1 MKKLLLLLLS
11 ASAAL
16 TVMAGLLPSTSLCQ
30 LMSEREE
37 ALDDVLLQN
46 SSANLLP
53 VLDMTSNETSTMGSL
68 DEAQNDNH
76 DNGGSC
82 VSTTNHAPRHS
93 QSTGNVNMVK
103 DGNAVAPDYTGHGG
117 VIHRPIDPR
126 PIRPGKS
133 GMVEN
138 TINFVVSNLF
148 PYKFT
153 LPGAGVGLDLD
164 NDGVDGYEL
173 QGEAVGAS
181 GSGQSTDT
189 ESIETLVSALL
200 KGDVNRN
207 GHVNIDDVT
216 TLIDALL
223 INKTENSASFNSDGA
238 NVNEDGTVDIA
249 DVTALID
256 LLLSE
261 K

>member
-30 LMSEREE
+30 LLSEREE
-37 ALDDVLLQN
+37 ALDDVLLPN

-53 VLDMTSNETSTMGSL
+53 ELDMTSSETSTMGSL
-68 DEAQNDNH
+68 DEVQNDNN
-76 DNGGSC
+76 DNGSSC

-93 QSTGNVNMVK
+93 QSTGNVNMVR
-103 DGNAVAPDYTGHGG
+103 DGNAIAPDYTGHGG

-126 PIRPGKS
+126 PVRPGKTN
-133 GMVEN
+133 MVEN
-138 TINFVVSNLF
+138 TINYVVSNLF
-148 PYKFT
+148 PYKIT
-153 LPGAGVGLDLD
+153 LPGTGVDLD
-164 NDGVDGYEL
+164 NDGVNGYEL
-173 QGEAVGAS
+173 QGEAVGMT

-216 TLIDALL
+216 ALIDALL
-223 INKTENSASFNSDGA
+223 MNKTENSASFNSDGA

>member
-1 MKKLLLLLLS
+1 
-11 ASAAL
+11 
-16 TVMAGLLPSTSLCQ
+16 
-30 LMSEREE
+30 
-37 ALDDVLLQN
+37 
-46 SSANLLP
+46 
-53 VLDMTSNETSTMGSL
+53 
-68 DEAQNDNH
+68 
-76 DNGGSC
+76 
-82 VSTTNHAPRHS
+82 
-93 QSTGNVNMVK
+93 MVK

-126 PIRPGKS
+126 PIRPGKND
-133 GMVEN
+133 MVEN
-138 TINFVVSNLF
+138 TINYVVSTLF

-153 LPGAGVGLDLD
+153 LLGAGVGLDLD
-164 NDGVDGYEL
+164 NDGVDSYEL
-173 QGEAVGAS
+173 QGEAVGVA
-181 GSGQSTDT
+181 GSGQSTNT

-216 TLIDALL
+216 ALIDALL

-238 NVNEDGTVDIA
+238 NVNEDSTVDIA

>member
-16 TVMAGLLPSTSLCQ
+16 TVMAGLLPSTPLCQ
-30 LMSEREE
+30 LLSEREE
-37 ALDDVLLQN
+37 ALDDVLLPN

-68 DEAQNDNH
+68 DENQNDN
-76 DNGGSC
+76 NGSSC
-82 VSTTNHAPRHS
+82 ASTTNHAPRHS
-93 QSTGNVNMVK
+93 QSTGNVNLVK
-103 DGNAVAPDYTGHGG
+103 DGNAVVPDYTGHGG

-126 PIRPGKS
+126 PVRPGKND
-133 GMVEN
+133 MVEN
-138 TINFVVSNLF
+138 TINYIISNLF
-148 PYKFT
+148 PYKIT
-153 LPGAGVGLDLD
+153 LPGAGVDLGLD
-164 NDGVDGYEL
+164 NDGVNGHEV
-173 QGEAVGAS
+173 QGQAEGVT
-181 GSGQSTDT
+181 GSGQSTDS
-189 ESIETLVSALL
+189 ESIETLASALL

-216 TLIDALL
+216 ALIDALL